1 MELAF
6 LQPPS
11 ESGGNWS
18 LGMLTPLTG
27 GRAISGPE
35 LVVHRFVLEL
45 CTVLSSML
53 FLEDRG
59 SPLEFLLGGANALS
73 ERDLFDTFN
82 VSISRMTPI
91 LVLEDATGDYPDD
104 EKFQGASVNS
114 IHVENGAA
122 TVEFTVLT
130 ASGQS
135 AGLTIPFFLRT

>member
-18 LGMLTPLTG
+18 LGTLTPLTG
-27 GRAISGPE
+27 GRSISGPE

-45 CTVLSSML
+45 CTVLNSVL

-59 SPLEFLLGGANALS
+59 SPLEFLLGGANVLS
-73 ERDLFDTFN
+73 ERDLFDVFN
-82 VSISRMTPI
+82 VSISRMVPT
-91 LVLEDATGDYPDD
+91 LALEDASGDYPDD

-114 IHVENGAA
+114 IHIENG
-122 TVEFTVLT
+122 TVSVEFTVLL

-135 AGLTIPFFLRT
+135 AGLTIPFFLRP